1 MRLQRATRTRAAALA
16 AAVTAVLAVAACAQP
31 GTTGTAR
38 DVGAPQNS
46 APVNVASPEPSGP
59 PPAGS
64 PAPQPTSTSTVPP
77 PDSFSGPPPA
87 TGGPKG
93 DVVLSGSV
101 HLGAEPTCLLLDSDK
116 IEYLLLMSGV
126 STMRAGQTVVVIGH
140 PAHGIMTHCMQ
151 GMPFQVDKIVSVT
164 G

>member
-16 AAVTAVLAVAACAQP
+16 AAVTAALTMAACAKV
-31 GTTGTAR
+31 GTAR

-46 APVNVASPEPSGP
+46 APVIVASPEPSGP
-59 PPAGS
+59 PPATS
-64 PAPQPTSTSTVPP
+64 PAPQPSTTSTVAP
-77 PDSFSGPPPA
+77 PDSFSPPPA
-87 TGGPKG
+87 TGPGEPKG

-101 HLGAEPTCLLLDSDK
+101 HAGAEPTCLLLDSDK

-126 STMRAGQTVVVIGH
+126 TTMRAGQTVVVVGH